1 MCIHVSGNLVT
12 TRKVIRKQGVVQ
24 DGKTLENLY
33 VRINC
38 KDLMDTEVAKQTNK
52 NPQDKLLVRKTTE

>member
-38 KDLMDTEVAKQTNK
+38 KDLMDDEVVKQTK
-52 NPQDKLLVRKTTE
+52 KPTR